1 MKTLVL
7 YVFHAYN
14 ARVKYFIERA
24 IFKHD
29 DIDFVIVCNSKELV
43 FDCPDYVEVIKRDN
57 IGYDF
62 GGWTDGLL
70 VGDRYKAYDTFVFV
84 NSSVIGPMLPKG
96 ETRNWVDCFVSRL
109 NARDRLVGPTI
120 NTAGNPT
127 YRIDPANGSHIQSF
141 AFAVEREA
149 LEYLIMKGIFAYPA
163 TFLDAVF
170 QHEVRMSRV
179 ILDRGWNIACFL
191 RYYDG
196 VDFRFRTKKPEEYAL
211 QWVGDVMFPAYKG
224 KLWTSTEIMFLKGN
238 RFGIQ

>member
-14 ARVKYFIERA
+14 ARVEYFIHRA

-29 DIDFVIVCNSKELV
+29 DIDFVIICNNRDIE
-43 FDCPDYVEVIKRDN
+43 FACPAYVEVLKRDN
-57 IGYDF
+57 VGFDF

-70 VGDRYKAYDTFVFV
+70 VGDRYKAYDTFVFI
-84 NSSVIGPMLPKG
+84 NSSVIGPFLPKG
-96 ETRNWVDCFVSRL
+96 ETRNWVDVFVSRL
-109 NARDRLVGPTI
+109 NERDRLVGPTL

-127 YRIDPANGSHIQSF
+127 YTIDPANGSHIQSY
-141 AFAVEREA
+141 AFAVGREA
-149 LEYLIMKGIFAYPA
+149 LEHLIAAGIFACPA

-191 RYYDG
+191 RCYAG
-196 VDFRFRTKKPEEYAL
+196 VDFRNCERKQ
-211 QWVGDVMFPAYKG
+211 QWFGDVMFAAYKDR
-224 KLWTSTEIMFLKGN
+224 LWTLTDVMFIKGN
-238 RFGIQ
+238 RFGIK